1 MADLSDFNEPEVLRR
16 LREGSIEAFELIFA
30 RYWRKL
36 YTEAFGKLQSHDE
49 AEEITQAIFVTLWEK
64 KETLLISDLR
74 NYLLVSVRN
83 RILNHIRA
91 KLTQQKY
98 WDYYKAFIPQQ
109 RTLTEDAVNYN
120 GLSHALEDAMNHL
133 PQKSRDIFRL
143 NRMEGKSVAEIA
155 SSLHLSEK
163 AIEYHLTKSVKEI
176 KVHLKDYMV
185 MLCAAMHACL

>member
-1 MADLSDFNEPEVLRR
+1 MADLSDFNEFEVLLK
-16 LREGSIEAFELIFA
+16 LRSGSIEAFELIFEK
-30 RYWRKL
+30 YWSKL
-36 YTEAFGKLQSHDE
+36 YSEALGKLRSHDE

-64 KETLLISDLR
+64 KETLLISDLK
-74 NYLLVSVRN
+74 NYLHVSVRN
-83 RILNHIRA
+83 RILNQIRA

-109 RTLTEDAVNYN
+109 RALTEDIVNYN
-120 GLSHALEDAMNHL
+120 VLTDALEDAMNHL

-155 SSLHLSEK
+155 NSLHLSEK

-185 MLCAAMHACL
+185 MLCVATLGYL